1 MLHNS
6 TLFSHS
12 GPRKHCETFDCYCS
26 PWLLPPMHLLH
37 GRIIIILMHLVASV
51 AAVLGNALISLAIFM
66 NHHLRTCTH
75 YFILSLSITD
85 AIVGMIGQ
93 PLFVYVVW
101 MRGKVPCALLFTQY
115 WFGSVACGASALLL
129 CVVSIERYLS
139 ICRPF
144 QHVRIFTSNRTTGLI
159 VNAWCLSIVLT
170 SSAFSNVNRL
180 VYNVILLGSFL
191 VVLLV
196 IVPCYTAIYLTA
208 AKQIRQVEGGIS
220 REESRERRKQRR
232 SSFTIMYVVI
242 GFLFCWVTYFIC
254 SFLWSFNIIKNNS
267 NDVLVTAY
275 YFGLTLGFCNS
286 SMNPFLYTFNSRD
299 LKNGI
304 RIVLD
309 RLHITW
315 LFRIC
320 CHINRVR
327 NSNELYTDSAAV
339 VSVAKT
345 NVLKMEHRAST
356 FER

>member
-6 TLFSHS
+6 TLFSH
-12 GPRKHCETFDCYCS
+12 GGLRKHCETFDCHCS
-26 PWLLPPMHLLH
+26 PWLLPPMELLH
-37 GRIIIILMHLVASV
+37 GRVLIILMQLIASV
-51 AAVLGNALISLAIFM
+51 TAVLGNSLIALAICM
-66 NHHLRTCTH
+66 DHHLRTYTH

-93 PLFVYVVW
+93 PFFVYVVW

-129 CVVSIERYLS
+129 CVVSIERYLL

-144 QHVRIFTSNRTTGLI
+144 QHLKIFTSSRTAGLI
-159 VNAWCLSIVLT
+159 ANAWCASIVLT
-170 SSAFSNVNRL
+170 SSAFSNMNRL
-180 VYNVILLGSFL
+180 VYNAILLGSFFI
-191 VVLLV
+191 VLLV

-220 REESRERRKQRR
+220 REECRQRRKQRR

-254 SFLWSFNIIKNNS
+254 SFLWSFDITKNNA

-275 YFGLTLGFCNS
+275 YFGLTLGYCNS
-286 SMNPFLYTFNSRD
+286 SVNPFLYTFNSRD

-309 RLHITW
+309 RLHITR
-315 LFRIC
+315 LFAIC
-320 CHINRVR
+320 CQINRVR
-327 NSNELYTDSAAV
+327 NSNDLYTDSAAA
-339 VSVAKT
+339 VSTAKT
-345 NVLKMEHRAST
+345 NILRMEQRTST